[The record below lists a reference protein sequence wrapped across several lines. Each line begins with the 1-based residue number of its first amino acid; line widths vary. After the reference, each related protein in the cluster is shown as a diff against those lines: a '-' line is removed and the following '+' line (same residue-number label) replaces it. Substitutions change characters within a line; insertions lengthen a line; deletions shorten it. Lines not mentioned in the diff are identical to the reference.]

1 MPHKN
6 DCRKRIRDRME
17 ECEEGREGLKKEEQK
32 QDRHFEKAFMRSVD
46 DDPDLKRAEEEHK
59 RKLVE
64 KEK

>member
-1 MPHKN
+1 
-6 DCRKRIRDRME
+6 ME